1 MWNDVGI
8 LRTADGLARASHE
21 LNNLAAALNLMGVP
35 DGDRRY
41 NLTWMDR
48 LNLENLVLVSR
59 SICAAAQAR
68 NDSRGA
74 HYREDFPQTS
84 DLAASRYTMVRAD
97 GDGFQVTSEPVAFTR
112 VRPGESLLPQAA
124 E

>member
-1 MWNDVGI
+1 
-8 LRTADGLARASHE
+8 
-21 LNNLAAALNLMGVP
+21 MGVA
-35 DGDRRY
+35 DSDQRY

-59 SICAAAQAR
+59 AICAAAQAR
-68 NDSRGA
+68 ADSRGA

-84 DLAASRYTMVRAD
+84 DLASRATPWCAPTD
-97 GDGFQVTSEPVAFTR
+97 DGFDVTTEPVAFTR

-124 E
+124 EYG